1 MDRVKAEDSLEPA
14 KATGTWSCR
23 VAVKP
28 IHWILC
34 KRWQQRWNG
43 WFYLFIYLCSNLYHF
58 AMPPFSTSH
67 KLSNCPSVAI
77 APRTLQSKM
86 RGVRMRKSA
95 ALKKLELVG
104 ESGTPSQDTE
114 FSSMFV
120 WSTVKIGRFSGAWH
134 LAQQPN
140 TMPLGSLS

>member
-34 KRWQQRWNG
+34 KRWQQGWNG
-43 WFYLFIYLCSNLYHF
+43 WFYLFIYFCSNFYHF

-86 RGVRMRKSA
+86 RGRA
-95 ALKKLELVG
+95 DAKKC
-104 ESGTPSQDTE
+104 
-114 FSSMFV
+114 SSE
-120 WSTVKIGRFSGAWH
+120 KIGVGWWKWHPFPGHRVQLYGCLEHCQNWEVLRRLASGPTAQHNAFRF
-134 LAQQPN
+134 
-140 TMPLGSLS
+140 T